1 MRRGGSILWIVF
13 LLAALFAG
21 PTVILKTTRQP
32 ATLRPLRLAVESEKL
47 IDAPRP
53 LTDEELKISETE

>member
-1 MRRGGSILWIVF
+1 MRRVGSILWIVF

-21 PTVILKTTRQP
+21 PTVILKTTQQP
-32 ATLRPLRLAVESEKL
+32 ATLKPLRLSVQSEDL

-53 LTDEELKISETE
+53 LTLEELTRTDSK